1 MRNKRHVQLTLGQIE
16 AVQQSFIQFIRNTS
30 LADGERVFLE
40 KQIEVSKQAF
50 DQIRTFLN
58 QEEEEYNTA
67 SFPNPQQNIDY
78 GIQSGR
84 F

>member
-40 KQIEVSKQAF
+40 K
-50 DQIRTFLN
+50 
-58 QEEEEYNTA
+58 
-67 SFPNPQQNIDY
+67 
-78 GIQSGR
+78 
-84 F
+84 

>member
-40 KQIEVSKQAF
+40 KQIEVSKQSF
-50 DQIRTFLN
+50 EQIRTFLN
-58 QEEEEYNTA
+58 Q
-67 SFPNPQQNIDY
+67 
-78 GIQSGR
+78 
-84 F
+84 

>member
-58 QEEEEYNTA
+58 QEEEEYNTFEN
-67 SFPNPQQNIDY
+67 SWC
-78 GIQSGR
+78 
-84 F
+84 

>member
-50 DQIRTFLN
+50 EQIRTFLN
-58 QEEEEYNTA
+58 QEEEEYNTT

>member
-50 DQIRTFLN
+50 EQIRTFLN
-58 QEEEEYNTA
+58 QEEEEYNTV
-67 SFPNPQQNIDY
+67 SFPNPQKNIDY

>member
-1 MRNKRHVQLTLGQIE
+1 MRNKRHVQQVLGEIE
-16 AVQQSFIQFIRNTS
+16 AIQQSFIQFIRNTS
-30 LADGERVFLE
+30 ISNDERVFLE
-40 KQIEVSKQAF
+40 KQIENSRRSF

-67 SFPNPQQNIDY
+67 SFPNPQNNIDY
-78 GIQSGR
+78 GITSGR

>member
-40 KQIEVSKQAF
+40 KQIDGF
-50 DQIRTFLN
+50 
-58 QEEEEYNTA
+58 
-67 SFPNPQQNIDY
+67 
-78 GIQSGR
+78 
-84 F
+84 